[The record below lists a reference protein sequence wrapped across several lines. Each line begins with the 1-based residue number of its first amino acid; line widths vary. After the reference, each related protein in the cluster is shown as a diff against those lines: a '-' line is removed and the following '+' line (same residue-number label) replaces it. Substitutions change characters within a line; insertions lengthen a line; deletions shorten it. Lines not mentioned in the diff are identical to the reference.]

1 MDLFEKL
8 KKKAGPLGQY
18 ADDAYGY
25 YMFPKL
31 EGEIGPRMMFR
42 GIDVLNW
49 SLNNYLGLA
58 NHPEVRAVDAQAAKD
73 FGLGYPMGARMMSG
87 NSVYHE
93 QLDRELAAFE
103 SKEDAVLLNYGY
115 QGMVSAID
123 ALVDRH
129 DVIVYDAES
138 HACIVDGVRLHMGKR
153 FMYKHNDME
162 SLELQLHRAE
172 KLVAETGGAILVITE
187 GVFGMTGAQGKLK
200 EIVALKSKYKFR
212 LFVDDA
218 HGFGTMGKT
227 GAGTGEEQSCQDGI
241 DIYFGTFAK
250 SMALIGGFIA
260 ADKEVCKFL
269 RYNLRSQ
276 IYAKSVPMPIV
287 IGALK
292 RLDLI
297 RNHPELR
304 ENLWKVVNALQTGL
318 REKGFDLGKT
328 NSPVSPVI
336 MHGSVPEATA
346 VVHDLRENYKIFCS
360 VVVYPVIPKG
370 MILLRLIPTAVHT
383 LENVEE
389 TIVAFSEIR
398 EKLKAGTYANLQNIV
413 AMAETV

>member
-8 KKKAGPLGQY
+8 KTKVGPLGQY

-31 EGEIGPRMMFR
+31 EGEIGPMMNFR
-42 GIDVLNW
+42 GQEMLNW

-58 NHPEVRAVDAQAAKD
+58 NHPEVREADANATAH
-73 FGLGYPMGARMMSG
+73 FGLAYPMGARMMSG
-87 NSVYHE
+87 NSTYHE
-93 QLDRELAAFE
+93 QLDKELAAFE

-115 QGMVSAID
+115 QGMVSTID

-153 FMYKHNDME
+153 FVYEHNNLE
-162 SLELQLHRAE
+162 SLEKQLQRATRIIG
-172 KLVAETGGAILVITE
+172 ETGGSILVITE

-200 EIVALKSKYKFR
+200 EIVALKQKYSFR

-218 HGFGTMGKT
+218 HGFGTLGKT
-227 GAGTGEEQSCQDGI
+227 GAGAGEEQGCQEGI

-260 ADKEVCKFL
+260 SNKEVVKFL

-287 IGALK
+287 VGALK

-297 RNHPELR
+297 RKHPEYK
-304 ENLWKVVNALQTGL
+304 ENLWKIVNALQSGL
-318 REKGFDLGKT
+318 KAQGFDLGRT
-328 NSPVSPVI
+328 SSCVTPVI
-336 MHGSVPEATA
+336 MHGSVAESTA

-383 LENVEE
+383 LAQVDR
-389 TIVAFSEIR
+389 TIKAFTEIR
-398 EKLKAGTYANLQNIV
+398 QKLNDGAYKFDKVID
-413 AMAETV
+413 MAETI

>member
-8 KKKAGPLGQY
+8 KQRVGPLGQY

-31 EGEIGPRMMFR
+31 EGEIGPYMTFR
-42 GIDVLNW
+42 GKEMLNW

-58 NHPEVRAVDAQAAKD
+58 NHPEVRKVDAEAAAQY
-73 FGLGYPMGARMMSG
+73 GLGYPMGARMMSG

-103 SKEDAVLLNYGY
+103 NKEDAVLLNYGY
-115 QGMVSAID
+115 QGMISAID
-123 ALVDRH
+123 AIVDRH

-153 FMYKHNDME
+153 FVFEHNDME
-162 SLELQLHRAE
+162 SLEKQLQRATRLTE
-172 KLVAETGGAILVITE
+172 ESGGAVLVITE
-187 GVFGMTGAQGKLK
+187 GVFGMTGAQGRLAD
-200 EIVALKSKYKFR
+200 IVALKSKYSFR

-227 GAGTGEEQSCQDGI
+227 GAGTSEEQNCQDGV
-241 DIYFGTFAK
+241 DMYFGTFAK

-260 ADKEVCKFL
+260 ADKDVVKFL

-276 IYAKSVPMPIV
+276 IYAKSVPMPMV

-297 RNHPELR
+297 RKNPGFKAD
-304 ENLWKVVNALQTGL
+304 LWKIVTALQKGL
-318 REKGFDLGKT
+318 REQGFDLGRT
-328 NSPVSPVI
+328 NSCVTPVI
-336 MHGSVPEATA
+336 MHGTVAESAS
-346 VVHDLRENYKIFCS
+346 VVHDLRENYNIFCS

-370 MILLRLIPTAVHT
+370 MILLRLIPTAVHN
-383 LENVEE
+383 LEQVAE
-389 TIVAFSEIR
+389 TISAFTEIR
-398 EKLKAGTYANLQNIV
+398 EKLKNGSYTAQKVIS
-413 AMAETV
+413 MAD

>member
-8 KKKAGPLGQY
+8 KTKVGPLGQY

-31 EGEIGPRMMFR
+31 EGEIGPMMNFR
-42 GIDVLNW
+42 GQEMLNW

-58 NHPEVRAVDAQAAKD
+58 NHPEVREADANATAH
-73 FGLGYPMGARMMSG
+73 FGLAYPMGARMMSG
-87 NSVYHE
+87 NSTYHE
-93 QLDRELAAFE
+93 QLDKELAAFE

-115 QGMVSAID
+115 QGMVSTID

-153 FMYKHNDME
+153 FVYEHNNLE
-162 SLELQLHRAE
+162 SLEKQLQRATRIIG
-172 KLVAETGGAILVITE
+172 ETGGSILVITE

-200 EIVALKSKYKFR
+200 EIVALMQKYSFR

-218 HGFGTMGKT
+218 HGFGTLGKT
-227 GAGTGEEQSCQDGI
+227 GAGAGEEQGCQDGI

-260 ADKEVCKFL
+260 SNKEVVKFL

-287 IGALK
+287 VGALK

-297 RNHPELR
+297 RKHPEYK
-304 ENLWKVVNALQTGL
+304 ENLWKIVNALQSGL
-318 REKGFDLGKT
+318 KAQGFDLGRT
-328 NSPVSPVI
+328 SSCVTPVI
-336 MHGSVPEATA
+336 MHGSVAESTA

-383 LENVEE
+383 LAQVDR
-389 TIVAFSEIR
+389 TIKAFTEIR
-398 EKLKAGTYANLQNIV
+398 QKLNDGAYKFDKVID
-413 AMAETV
+413 MAETI